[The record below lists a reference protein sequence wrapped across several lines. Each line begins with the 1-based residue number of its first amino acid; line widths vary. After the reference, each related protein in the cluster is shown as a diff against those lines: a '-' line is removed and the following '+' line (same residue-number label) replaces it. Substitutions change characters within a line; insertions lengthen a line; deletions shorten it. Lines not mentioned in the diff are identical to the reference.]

1 MFNPQLQFTADGS
14 HTLYIPEMEEHYHS
28 VNGAIQESLHV
39 YIEAGLN
46 HYFFETHRH
55 IEHIDI
61 HIENKSI
68 NVLEFGFGTG
78 LNAFLTII
86 EAEKRNLQ
94 INYITIEKYP
104 LPEAITNQLNYAK
117 EFPEKFQ
124 AYFSQIHACEWEN
137 FARISTHFQI
147 KKIQADFSDF
157 QFEDNYDVIF
167 YDAFAPDKQSDV
179 WSQEIFNKIFQHT
192 NPEGILTTYC
202 AKGNIR
208 RMMQAA
214 GFQTERIPGPPGKRE
229 MLRALTKQK

>member
-1 MFNPQLQFTADGS
+1 MFNPQIQFTSDSS

-28 VNGAIQESLHV
+28 VNGAVQESLHV

-46 HYFFETHRH
+46 QCRKKT
-55 IEHIDI
+55 
-61 HIENKSI
+61 I

-78 LNAFLTII
+78 LNAFLTIF
-86 EAEKRNLQ
+86 EAEKRNLKV
-94 INYITIEKYP
+94 NYATIEKYP
-104 LPEAITNQLNYAK
+104 LPASVTNQLNYA
-117 EFPEKFQ
+117 EGFSEKFHT
-124 AYFSQIHACEWEN
+124 YFKEIHNCEWES
-137 FARISTHFQI
+137 FVKITDHFQI
-147 KKIQADFSDF
+147 KKIRSDFSEFVFD
-157 QFEDNYDVIF
+157 DNYDVVF

-229 MLRALTKQK
+229 MLWARKILQAFD

>member
-1 MFNPQLQFTADGS
+1 MFNLQIQVTADGS

-46 HYFFETHRH
+46 HCKKETV
-55 IEHIDI
+55 
-61 HIENKSI
+61 

-86 EAEKRNLQ
+86 EAEKRHLK
-94 INYITIEKYP
+94 INYTTIEKYP
-104 LPEAITNQLNYAK
+104 LPSSIINQLNYTK
-117 EFPEKFQ
+117 RFPEKFQ
-124 AYFSQIHACEWEN
+124 PNFDKIHFCEWGN
-137 FARISTHFQI
+137 FVKISDNFQI
-147 KKIQADFSDF
+147 KKVQADFSDF

-167 YDAFAPDKQSDV
+167 YDAFAPDKQQEV
-179 WSQEIFNKIFQHT
+179 WSQEIFNKIFSHT

-208 RMMQAA
+208 RMLQAA

-229 MLRALTKQK
+229 MLRAISPRNSILLAKLDVPFHH

>member
-28 VNGAIQESLHV
+28 VNGAIQESSHV

-46 HYFFETHRH
+46 QCKKE
-55 IEHIDI
+55 I
-61 HIENKSI
+61 I

-86 EAEKRNLQ
+86 EAEKRNSNCKPALANCKSALAR
-94 INYITIEKYP
+94 INYTTIEKYP
-104 LPEAITNQLNYAK
+104 LPETIINQLNYARG
-117 EFPEKFQ
+117 FPPQ
-124 AYFSQIHACEWEN
+124 YQSYFTEIHACEWGNYIE
-137 FARISTHFQI
+137 ISDHFQI
-147 KKIQADFSDF
+147 KKIQTGFSDF

-179 WSQEIFNKIFQHT
+179 WSQEIFNKIYQHT

-214 GFQTERIPGPPGKRE
+214 GFKTERIPGPPGKRE
-229 MLRALTKQK
+229 MLRATVLL

>member
-1 MFNPQLQFTADGS
+1 MELQLTADGS
-14 HTLYIPEMEEHYHS
+14 HTLYISEMEEHYHS

-46 HYFFETHRH
+46 QCKKETV
-55 IEHIDI
+55 
-61 HIENKSI
+61 

-86 EAEKRNLQ
+86 EAEKRHLK
-94 INYITIEKYP
+94 INYTTIEKYP
-104 LPEAITNQLNYAK
+104 LPASITNQLNYTK
-117 EFPEKFQ
+117 GFPEKFQ
-124 AYFSQIHACEWEN
+124 PYFDKIHACEWGS
-137 FARISTHFQI
+137 FIRISDNFQI
-147 KKIQADFSDF
+147 KKVQAGFSDF

-167 YDAFAPDKQSDV
+167 YDAFAPDKQQEA

-208 RMMQAA
+208 RMMQTA
-214 GFQTERIPGPPGKRE
+214 GFLVERIPGPSGKRE
-229 MLRALTKQK
+229 MLRATKQWNADDADYADFR